1 MATYYVSTSGSDTTG
16 DGSAG
21 NPWATLHKAI
31 TTVTDNVAHTIKV
44 APGTYAEDSGSG
56 YLSIAENRTELGTI
70 ESTTGDPDD
79 VIVTGASSATYNV
92 VFPAG
97 TPTKFHFKNITF
109 KSRVNTNEY
118 VVVINANANAADLT
132 FEGCVFEQLIGGDND
147 SKRAFYVSTNDT
159 KACQNITFTG
169 CTFKQTGTK
178 GASESVTTLSFART
192 AAGATIDAITFTG
205 NNVYSQGSGPIFQGV
220 TNLDCSDNVIVA
232 ENNVALTLG
241 KDAGTDAQDTTGT
254 CTGNKIKANTSHGLL
269 LGNGCNG
276 VVASGNRI
284 VGGDHGA
291 VIKNSVDVVFTGNFV
306 TGGSG
311 CYDAIY
317 IKASS
322 GTIVT
327 CNVAICSKSGGCTLR
342 VGEDTTH
349 STLYAGAVVRGNT
362 FIARNGADI
371 YYWGPDAEET
381 GETSIC
387 DQNTLIL
394 QGSGKYGDVK
404 DTADC
409 ATLAAV
415 RTAWSDYD
423 VTTNDSQSADGDVA
437 FYSAL
442 GAAAGA
448 GRLSVSI

>member
-1 MATYYVSTSGSDTTG
+1 MAADRPPVL
-16 DGSAG
+16 
-21 NPWATLHKAI
+21 W
-31 TTVTDNVAHTIKV
+31 
-44 APGTYAEDSGSG
+44 
-56 YLSIAENRTELGTI
+56 R
-70 ESTTGDPDD
+70 
-79 VIVTGASSATYNV
+79 
-92 VFPAG
+92 
-97 TPTKFHFKNITF
+97 
-109 KSRVNTNEY
+109 
-118 VVVINANANAADLT
+118 VVIYAGAAAQGLW
-132 FEGCVFEQLIGGDND
+132 IGLP
-147 SKRAFYVSTNDT
+147 
-159 KACQNITFTG
+159 
-169 CTFKQTGTK
+169 
-178 GASESVTTLSFART
+178 VTTKLAV
-192 AAGATIDAITFTG
+192 DA
-205 NNVYSQGSGPIFQGV
+205 
-220 TNLDCSDNVIVA
+220 
-232 ENNVALTLG
+232 
-241 KDAGTDAQDTTGT
+241 
-254 CTGNKIKANTSHGLL
+254 
-269 LGNGCNG
+269 
-276 VVASGNRI
+276 
-284 VGGDHGA
+284 
-291 VIKNSVDVVFTGNFV
+291 
-306 TGGSG
+306 
-311 CYDAIY
+311 
-317 IKASS
+317 
-322 GTIVT
+322 
-327 CNVAICSKSGGCTLR
+327 VAICVKSGGWTLR